1 MKNNKSKKLSNLI
14 KEIKENEKVLVS
26 KLIYEYVADDDD
38 WYLKKIEEIHR
49 IAIAAAVYNTIYYL
63 IEKKNYDFFYET
75 ENGDKIFA
83 IGIDYEEN
91 CLTAFDLQNF
101 INRDYDEMEKEIT
114 KNNKRNIKYVDS
126 MGAKYYAP
134 TFSECDA
141 WIEMILEN
149 LQNGNL

>member
-14 KEIKENEKVLVS
+14 KEIKENEKVLIS

-49 IAIAAAVYNTIYYL
+49 IAIVAAVYNTIYYL
-63 IEKKNYDFFYET
+63 IEKKNYDFFYKT
-75 ENGDKIFA
+75 ENGDKLFA

-114 KNNKRNIKYVDS
+114 KNNKRNIKYIDS